1 MQRVFGLG
9 SVAQVVLGRKNFGE
23 YLSINLGFGFG
34 VMLGIHA
41 AGGIS
46 GAHMNASITFA
57 NCVVGK
63 PLWRKLPAYVIGQF
77 VGSFAASL
85 QNYTGGNLT
94 VTGPTATAGIFATY
108 PAPYMSL
115 WSGFLQELIAT
126 SLLMIGVLAISDM
139 KNAGALPGTNAFIS
153 GLLVVVIG
161 MSMGMNTGYAI
172 NPSRDRPPR
181 IFTAL
186 AGWGLEVFR

>member
-77 VGSFAASL
+77 VGSFAA
-85 QNYTGGNLT
+85 NLT

>member
-1 MQRVFGLG
+1 MQRVFGIG

-77 VGSFAASL
+77 
-85 QNYTGGNLT
+85 
-94 VTGPTATAGIFATY
+94 
-108 PAPYMSL
+108 
-115 WSGFLQELIAT
+115 
-126 SLLMIGVLAISDM
+126 ISDM